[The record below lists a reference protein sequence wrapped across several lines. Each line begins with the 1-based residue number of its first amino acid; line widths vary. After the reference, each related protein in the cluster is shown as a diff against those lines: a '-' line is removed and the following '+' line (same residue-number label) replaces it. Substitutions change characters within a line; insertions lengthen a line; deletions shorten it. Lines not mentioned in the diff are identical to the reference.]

1 MKQKELNNWFSN
13 LEFKLL
19 EQVTR
24 LKSYHFSNEDGY
36 QDFVDTCE
44 NWWRKLSLEEKN
56 SIYNEYA

>member
-1 MKQKELNNWFSN
+1 MKQEELNNWFSN

-19 EQVTR
+19 EQITR
-24 LKSYHFSNEDGY
+24 LKSYYFSNDDGY

-44 NWWRKLSLEEKN
+44 NWWKQLSIQEKN